1 MRRIYTSIDIGTD
14 TIKVVVCE
22 LYNER
27 INLLASSST
36 KSRGIKRGLITDYD
50 EAATSLRMAIEEI
63 ETKLGIKIKEV
74 LATVPSYNSYFE
86 LIYGNVN
93 INSENSIVTSED
105 VVNVLQQGIKNEE
118 VNMEMVT
125 IIPINFALDDKL
137 IVSDPK
143 GKVAKRLTSRA
154 VIVTTP
160 NKNVYSVM
168 KLLEKCG
175 LEPIDIAISGIC
187 DMQTFKN
194 KDIEDKIGCI
204 INIGSETTTISLYNK
219 SIIIKNKVI
228 EIGGKTIDNDLS
240 YIYKTSMIEAKK
252 VKEKFAVAI
261 TKNASVSD
269 LYDLVTENGQI
280 VKVNQNEISE
290 IVNARLEEIFGT
302 IKKEMLTMAQKELDY
317 IIITG
322 GTSNIMY
329 LEKMARDIF
338 GPRVSVGKSNIIGV
352 RNNKYSTCM
361 GNILYYINKQK
372 LKGDNEGMLNGQELE
387 NLSSTKKNILKFSNE
402 SMLGKVTQYFF
413 GE

>member
-1 MRRIYTSIDIGTD
+1 
-14 TIKVVVCE
+14 
-22 LYNER
+22 
-27 INLLASSST
+27 
-36 KSRGIKRGLITDYD
+36 
-50 EAATSLRMAIEEI
+50 
-63 ETKLGIKIKEV
+63 
-74 LATVPSYNSYFE
+74 
-86 LIYGNVN
+86 
-93 INSENSIVTSED
+93 
-105 VVNVLQQGIKNEE
+105 
-118 VNMEMVT
+118 
-125 IIPINFALDDKL
+125 
-137 IVSDPK
+137 
-143 GKVAKRLTSRA
+143 
-154 VIVTTP
+154 
-160 NKNVYSVM
+160 
-168 KLLEKCG
+168 
-175 LEPIDIAISGIC
+175 
-187 DMQTFKN
+187 
-194 KDIEDKIGCI
+194 
-204 INIGSETTTISLYNK
+204 
-219 SIIIKNKVI
+219 
-228 EIGGKTIDNDLS
+228 
-240 YIYKTSMIEAKK
+240 MIEAKK